1 MHASKNRE
9 ELMSVTYLILL
20 GIGLLTTWTGLKT
33 TDEVLR
39 IAAAVSGVLF
49 IIWGLALTP
58 LQLQLLIAALA
69 IVAVFPICIRCL
81 KG

>member
-1 MHASKNRE
+1 
-9 ELMSVTYLILL
+9 MSVTYLILL
-20 GIGLLTTWTGLKT
+20 AIGLVITWTGLKT

-58 LQLQLLIAALA
+58 LQLQLLIAALV